1 MSNAADRTSPMSAW
15 LIGLFFGAI
24 DAVMLLELG
33 YIGVG
38 FTLVFVGLIVWK
50 GPRLPAAAGLITG
63 LGLFWTLAFARV
75 IVECAVE
82 NATPG
87 RGCEAGDIGSWVA
100 VAAGITLVGAIA
112 TVVAA
117 RRLRVR

>member
-1 MSNAADRTSPMSAW
+1 MSSAVDRTSPMSAW
-15 LIGLFFGAI
+15 LIGLFLGAI

-75 IVECAVE
+75 MFECAVE

-87 RGCEAGDIGSWVA
+87 RGCEAGDIGGWVA

-117 RRLRVR
+117 RRLRAR